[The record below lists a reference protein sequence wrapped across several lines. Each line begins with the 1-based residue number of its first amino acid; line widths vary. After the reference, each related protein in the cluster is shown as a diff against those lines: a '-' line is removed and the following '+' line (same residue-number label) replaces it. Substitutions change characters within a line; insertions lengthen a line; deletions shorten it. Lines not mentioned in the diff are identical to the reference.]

1 MKKIAL
7 TIFMLQVSV
16 TLLAQASTDSTK
28 LSKLEETQQLGEV
41 VVKSSLPKIRN
52 NANGM
57 MCIIA
62 GSELE
67 KAGNTKDLLR
77 RLPSIQKADDAIEV
91 FGRGAAEVYVNNRKV
106 YDLKELD
113 RIPSDQIVNVE
124 IIHNPGARYAAS
136 TRAVIRIKTKR
147 PQGEGWGFREEVKG
161 YHDVG
166 WGAREQLDVNYRQGG
181 LDLSASLTGETKNTG
196 GSAYERIETYSD
208 GKLLQQIIDRM
219 QNRSHERSFS
229 PGLRV
234 NYTFGEDQS
243 LGAQYHYFREPYAKT
258 NTELPSLFT
267 YDGAFL
273 QNTMSYL
280 HFRTPYY
287 NHQANAYYSG
297 KMKEW
302 QIDLNLDGFWSDT
315 KSTTV
320 TDEEDLARNVFS
332 NENTSGDLDRSNAA
346 FSQRESSVR
355 SNTAF
360 NQSTNRLYTAK
371 LVLEHP
377 LLGGTVGFGGEYSN
391 THRKE
396 LNVNPATKDGD
407 TKVKESIWSV
417 FVEYRRM
424 FFEKLRLQAGL
435 RYENVVSDFYE
446 EGEHSMDRDYADWF
460 PSLGLSLPIGK
471 VQLSANYG
479 IDITRPSFANL
490 SDNIVYI
497 NSYSYQGGNSKL
509 KPTYS
514 HDISLNAS
522 WKWIW
527 GQAIYSRIVDDI
539 AFENISY
546 SEENKLVT
554 LIHPSNMP
562 TFHRYVVQAF
572 AQPTLFKVWHPTWGV
587 VYCLQDY
594 EGMRADGNKLKMD
607 RPLLNFIWNN
617 LLTLPHNW
625 RIGLDFHSQ
634 TGGDYST
641 YRIHNT
647 IYSVNALVQKSLF
660 GDRLDLS
667 LQAGNL
673 LHSHHQAV
681 TIFSSRNLYQES
693 KYFTRLELKVAYKFN
708 VANNK
713 YKGGNTDNKQRQR
726 VK

>member
-1 MKKIAL
+1 MKKVIL
-7 TIFMLQVSV
+7 TMVSV
-16 TLLAQASTDSTK
+16 LAVASLYAQTNSDSAK
-28 LSKLEETQQLGEV
+28 VSKLEETQHLGEV
-41 VVKSSLPKIRN
+41 VVKSTLPKIRN

-67 KAGNTKDLLR
+67 KVGNTKDLLR

-124 IIHNPGARYAAS
+124 IISNPGSRYAA
-136 TRAVIRIKTKR
+136 TTKAVIRIKTKR
-147 PQGEGWGFREEVKG
+147 PQGEGWGFREEAKG

-166 WGAREQLDVNYRQGG
+166 WGAREQFDVNYRQGG
-181 LDLSASLTGETKNTG
+181 FDLSASLTGETKNTG
-196 GSAYERIETYSD
+196 GSAFERIETYSD
-208 GKLLQQIIDRM
+208 GKLLQQVIDRM
-219 QNRSHERSFS
+219 QNRSHERSFN

-234 NYTFGEDQS
+234 NYTFGDDQS
-243 LGAQYHYFREPYAKT
+243 VGAQYYFFREPYAKT
-258 NTELPSLFT
+258 NCDLPSLFT
-267 YDGAFL
+267 YDGGFL

-297 KMKEW
+297 KVKGW

-320 TDEEDLARNVFS
+320 TEE
-332 NENTSGDLDRSNAA
+332 ENIVENAA
-346 FSQRESSVR
+346 NGKVSDVNASSHKI
-355 SNTAF
+355 NTAF

-377 LLGGTVGFGGEYSN
+377 LFGGTVGFGGEYSN

-407 TKVKESIWSV
+407 TKVKETIWSG
-417 FVEYRRM
+417 FVEYRRL

-446 EGEHSMDRDYADWF
+446 EGKHSIDRDYADWF

-514 HDISLNAS
+514 HDVSLNAS

-546 SEENKLVT
+546 SENDKLVT
-554 LIHPSNMP
+554 LIHPNNIS
-562 TFHRYVVQAF
+562 TFHRYVFQAF

-587 VYCLQDY
+587 VFCSQDY
-594 EGMRADGNKLKMD
+594 EGISADGNKLKMD
-607 RPLLNFIWNN
+607 RPLLNIIWNN
-617 LLTLPHNW
+617 LLILPHSW
-625 RIGLDFHSQ
+625 RIGLDFHGQ

-641 YRIHNT
+641 YRIHNM
-647 IYSVNALVQKSLF
+647 IYSVNALVQKSLLKEH
-660 GDRLDLS
+660 LDLS

-681 TIFSSRNLYQES
+681 TIFSSRNLYQEN
-693 KYFTRLELKVAYKFN
+693 KYYTRLELTVAYKFN

-713 YKGGNTDNKQRQR
+713 YKGGNVDKKQRLR

>member
-7 TIFMLQVSV
+7 TTFMVLASA
-16 TLLAQASTDSTK
+16 TLYAQTSTDSTK
-28 LSKLEETQQLGEV
+28 LSKLEETQHLGEV
-41 VVKSSLPKIRN
+41 VVKSTLPKIRN

-57 MCIIA
+57 MCVIA

-67 KAGNTKDLLR
+67 KVGNTKDLLR

-124 IIHNPGARYAAS
+124 IISNPGTRYAAS
-136 TRAVIRIKTKR
+136 TRAVIRIKTKH
-147 PQGEGWGFREEVKG
+147 PQGEGWGFREEAKG

-166 WGAREQLDVNYRQGG
+166 WGARVQFDVNYRQGG

-208 GKLLQQIIDRM
+208 GKLLQQVIDRM

-234 NYTFGEDQS
+234 NYTFGDDQS
-243 LGAQYHYFREPYAKT
+243 VGAQYYYFREPYAKT
-258 NTELPSLFT
+258 NTELPSLFA

-287 NHQANAYYSG
+287 NHQSNAYYSG
-297 KMKEW
+297 KVKEW
-302 QIDLNLDGFWSDT
+302 QIDLNLDGFWSDS

-320 TDEEDLARNVFS
+320 TAEENILEKALNGKASDV
-332 NENTSGDLDRSNAA
+332 NA
-346 FSQRESSVR
+346 SSHKI
-355 SNTAF
+355 NTAF
-360 NQSTNRLYTAK
+360 NQSTNRLCTAK

-377 LLGGTVGFGGEYSN
+377 LFGGTVGFGGEYSN

-396 LNVNPATKDGD
+396 LNVNPATKNGD
-407 TKVKESIWSV
+407 TKVKETIWSA
-417 FVEYRRM
+417 FVEYRRL

-446 EGEHSMDRDYADWF
+446 EGKHSMDRDYADWF
-460 PSLGLSLPIGK
+460 PSLGLSLPVGK

-514 HDISLNAS
+514 HNISLNAS

-546 SEENKLVT
+546 SEDDKLVT
-554 LIHPSNMP
+554 LIHPNNIS
-562 TFHRYVVQAF
+562 TFHRYVFQAF
-572 AQPTLFKVWHPTWGV
+572 AQPMLFKIWHPSWGMV
-587 VYCLQDY
+587 FCLQDY
-594 EGMRADGNKLKMD
+594 EGLSADGNKLKMD

-617 LLTLPHNW
+617 LLILPHSW

-641 YRIHNT
+641 YRIHNM
-647 IYSVNALVQKSLF
+647 IYSVNALVQKSLLK
-660 GDRLDLS
+660 DRLDLS
-667 LQAGNL
+667 LQTGNL

-681 TIFSSRNLYQES
+681 TIFSTRNLYQEN
-693 KYFTRLELKVAYKFN
+693 KYYTQLELKVAYKFN

-713 YKGGNTDNKQRQR
+713 YKGGNADSKQRQR

>member
-7 TIFMLQVSV
+7 TTFIVLVSAV
-16 TLLAQASTDSTK
+16 LHAQTSTDSTR
-28 LSKLEETQQLGEV
+28 LSKLEETQHLGEV
-41 VVKSSLPKIRN
+41 VVKSTLPKIRN

-124 IIHNPGARYAAS
+124 IISNPGARYAAS
-136 TRAVIRIKTKR
+136 TRAVVRIKTKR
-147 PQGEGWGFREEVKG
+147 PQGEGWGFREEAKG
-161 YHDVG
+161 YYDVG
-166 WGAREQLDVNYRQGG
+166 WGAREQFDVNYRQGG

-208 GKLLQQIIDRM
+208 GKLLQQVIDRM

-234 NYTFGEDQS
+234 NYTFGDDQS
-243 LGAQYHYFREPYAKT
+243 IGAQYYFFREPYAKT

-267 YDGAFL
+267 YDGEFL

-297 KMKEW
+297 KVKEW
-302 QIDLNLDGFWSDT
+302 QIDFNLDGFWSDS
-315 KSTTV
+315 KSMTV
-320 TDEEDLARNVFS
+320 TEEENIA
-332 NENTSGDLDRSNAA
+332 ENTSNGKAS
-346 FSQRESSVR
+346 SQNI
-355 SNTAF
+355 NTAF

-377 LLGGTVGFGGEYSN
+377 LFGGTVGFGGEYSN

-396 LNVNPATKDGD
+396 LIVNPATKDGD
-407 TKVKESIWSV
+407 TKVKETIWSG
-417 FVEYRRM
+417 FVEYRRL

-435 RYENVVSDFYE
+435 RYENVVSDFFE

-490 SDNIVYI
+490 SDNIIYI

-514 HDISLNAS
+514 HDVSLNAS

-527 GQAIYSRIVDDI
+527 GQLIYSRIEDDI

-546 SEENKLVT
+546 SEDDKLVT
-554 LIHPSNMP
+554 LIHPNNLP
-562 TFHRYVVQAF
+562 TFHRYVFQAF
-572 AQPTLFKVWHPTWGV
+572 AQPTLFKVWHPTWGLV
-587 VYCLQDY
+587 FCLQDY
-594 EGMRADGNKLKMD
+594 EGMSAAGNKLKLN
-607 RPLLNFIWNN
+607 RPLLNIIWNN
-617 LLTLPHNW
+617 IFVLPHSW

-641 YRIHNT
+641 YRIHNM

-660 GDRLDLS
+660 KDRLDLS
-667 LQAGNL
+667 LQIGNL

-681 TIFSSRNLYQES
+681 TIFSNRNLYQEN
-693 KYFTRLELKVAYKFN
+693 KYYTRLELTVAYKFN
-708 VANNK
+708 VANSK
-713 YKGGNTDNKQRQR
+713 YKGGNVDNKQRRR

>member
-1 MKKIAL
+1 MKKFSL
-7 TIFMLQVSV
+7 TTM
-16 TLLAQASTDSTK
+16 TLLVSATLQAQTNADSTK
-28 LSKLEETQQLGEV
+28 LSKLEETQHLGEV
-41 VVKSSLPKIRN
+41 VVKSTLPKIRN

-113 RIPSDQIVNVE
+113 RIPSDQVINVE
-124 IIHNPGARYAAS
+124 IISNPGARYAAS

-147 PQGEGWGFREEVKG
+147 PQGEGWGFREEAKG
-161 YHDVG
+161 NHDVG

-181 LDLSASLTGETKNTG
+181 LDLSAFITGETKNTG

-208 GKLLQQIIDRM
+208 GKLLQQVIDRM
-219 QNRSHERSFS
+219 QNRLHERYFS
-229 PGLRV
+229 PGVRV
-234 NYTFGEDQS
+234 NYTFGDDQS
-243 LGAQYHYFREPYAKT
+243 VGAQYYFFREPYAKT
-258 NTELPSLFT
+258 NTDLPSLFT

-297 KMKEW
+297 KVKEW
-302 QIDLNLDGFWSDT
+302 QIDFNLDGFWSDS

-320 TDEEDLARNVFS
+320 TEEEKKV
-332 NENTSGDLDRSNAA
+332 
-346 FSQRESSVR
+346 
-355 SNTAF
+355 NTAF

-377 LLGGTVGFGGEYSN
+377 LFGGTLGFGGEYSN
-391 THRKE
+391 THRHE
-396 LNVNPATKDGD
+396 LNENPATKDGD
-407 TKVKESIWSV
+407 TKVKETIWSG
-417 FVEYRRM
+417 FVEYRRL
-424 FFEKLRLQAGL
+424 FWEKLRLQAGL

-446 EGEHSMDRDYADWF
+446 DGEHSMDRDYADWF
-460 PSLGLSLPIGK
+460 PSLGLSMPVGK

-514 HDISLNAS
+514 HDLSLSAS

-546 SEENKLVT
+546 SEDDKLVT
-554 LIHPSNMP
+554 LIHPNNIS

-572 AQPTLFKVWHPTWGV
+572 VQPTLFKVWHPTWGMV
-587 VYCLQDY
+587 LCLQDY
-594 EGMRADGNKLKMD
+594 EGMSADGNKLKLD
-607 RPLLNFIWNN
+607 RPLFNIIWNN
-617 LLTLPHNW
+617 LFILPHSW
-625 RIGLDFHSQ
+625 RVGLDFSSQ

-641 YRIHNT
+641 YRIHSM
-647 IYSVNALVQKSLF
+647 IYTVNALVQKSLLK
-660 GDRLDLS
+660 DHLDLS
-667 LQAGNL
+667 LQVGNL

-681 TIFSSRNLYQES
+681 TIFSNRNLYQEN
-693 KYFTRLELKVAYKFN
+693 KYYTRLELTVAYKFN
-708 VANNK
+708 IANNK
-713 YKGGNTDNKQRQR
+713 YKGGNADNKQRKR

>member
-7 TIFMLQVSV
+7 TIVAVLAAGSLQ
-16 TLLAQASTDSTK
+16 AQTATDSTK
-28 LSKLEETQQLGEV
+28 VSKLEETQHLGEV
-41 VVKSSLPKIRN
+41 VVKSTLPKIRN
-52 NANGM
+52 SANGM

-124 IIHNPGARYAAS
+124 IISNPGSRYAA
-136 TRAVIRIKTKR
+136 TTKAVIRIKTKR
-147 PQGEGWGFREEVKG
+147 PQGEGWGFREEAKG

-166 WGAREQLDVNYRQGG
+166 WGAREQFDVNYRQGG
-181 LDLSASLTGETKNTG
+181 FDLSASLTGETKNTG
-196 GSAYERIETYSD
+196 GSAFERIETYSD
-208 GKLLQQIIDRM
+208 GKLLQQVIDRM
-219 QNRSHERSFS
+219 QNRSHERSFN

-234 NYTFGEDQS
+234 NYTFGDDQS
-243 LGAQYHYFREPYAKT
+243 VGAQYYYFREPYAKT
-258 NTELPSLFT
+258 NCDLPSLFT

-297 KMKEW
+297 KVKEW
-302 QIDLNLDGFWSDT
+302 QIDFNLDGFWSDS

-320 TDEEDLARNVFS
+320 TDEEGIG
-332 NENTSGDLDRSNAA
+332 ENASEKK
-346 FSQRESSVR
+346 ESSAKT
-355 SNTAF
+355 NTAF

-377 LLGGTVGFGGEYSN
+377 LFGGTVGFGGEYSN

-407 TKVKESIWSV
+407 TKVKETIWSG
-417 FVEYRRM
+417 FVEYRRL

-446 EGEHSMDRDYADWF
+446 EGKHSMDRDYADWF

-514 HDISLNAS
+514 HDVSLNAS

-546 SEENKLVT
+546 SEDNKLVT
-554 LIHPSNMP
+554 LIHPNNIS
-562 TFHRYVVQAF
+562 TFHRYVFQAF

-587 VYCLQDY
+587 VFCLQDY
-594 EGMRADGNKLKMD
+594 EGMSADGSKLKLD
-607 RPLLNFIWNN
+607 RPLVNFIWNN
-617 LLTLPHNW
+617 LLVLPHSW
-625 RIGLDFHSQ
+625 RIGLDFHGQ

-641 YRIHNT
+641 YRIHNM
-647 IYSVNALVQKSLF
+647 IYSVNALVQKSLLK
-660 GDRLDLS
+660 DHLDLS
-667 LQAGNL
+667 FQVGNL

-681 TIFSSRNLYQES
+681 TIFSNRNLYQEN
-693 KYFTRLELKVAYKFN
+693 KYYTRLELTVAYKFN

-713 YKGGNTDNKQRQR
+713 YKGGNVDNKQRRR

>member
-7 TIFMLQVSV
+7 IIVAV
-16 TLLAQASTDSTK
+16 LAAGSFQAQTATDSTEV
-28 LSKLEETQQLGEV
+28 SKLEETQHLGEV
-41 VVKSSLPKIRN
+41 VVKSTLPKIRN

-67 KAGNTKDLLR
+67 KAGNTKDLPR

-91 FGRGAAEVYVNNRKV
+91 FGRGVAEVYVNNRKV

-124 IIHNPGARYAAS
+124 IISNPGSRYAA
-136 TRAVIRIKTKR
+136 TTKAVIRIKTKR
-147 PQGEGWGFREEVKG
+147 PQGEGWGFREEAKG

-166 WGAREQLDVNYRQGG
+166 WGAREQFDVNYRQGG
-181 LDLSASLTGETKNTG
+181 FDLSASLTGETKNTG

-208 GKLLQQIIDRM
+208 GKLLQQVIDRM
-219 QNRSHERSFS
+219 RNRSHERSFN

-234 NYTFGEDQS
+234 NYTFGDDQS
-243 LGAQYHYFREPYAKT
+243 VGAQYYYFREPYAKT
-258 NTELPSLFT
+258 NCDLPSLFT

-297 KMKEW
+297 KVKEW
-302 QIDLNLDGFWSDT
+302 QIDFNLDGFWSDS

-320 TDEEDLARNVFS
+320 TDEEGIG
-332 NENTSGDLDRSNAA
+332 ENASEKK
-346 FSQRESSVR
+346 ESSAKT
-355 SNTAF
+355 NTAF

-377 LLGGTVGFGGEYSN
+377 LFGGTVGFGGEYSN

-396 LNVNPATKDGD
+396 LNVNPAAKEGD
-407 TKVKESIWSV
+407 MKVKETIWSG
-417 FVEYRRM
+417 FVEYRRL

-446 EGEHSMDRDYADWF
+446 EGKHSMDRDYADWF

-514 HDISLNAS
+514 HDVSLNAS

-546 SEENKLVT
+546 SEDNKLVT
-554 LIHPSNMP
+554 LIHPNNIS
-562 TFHRYVVQAF
+562 TFHRYVFQTF

-587 VYCLQDY
+587 VFCLQDY
-594 EGMRADGNKLKMD
+594 EGMSTNGSKLKLD
-607 RPLLNFIWNN
+607 RPLVNFIWNN
-617 LLTLPHNW
+617 LLILPHSW
-625 RIGLDFHSQ
+625 RIGLDFHGQ

-641 YRIHNT
+641 YRIHNM
-647 IYSVNALVQKSLF
+647 IYSVNALVQKSLLK
-660 GDRLDLS
+660 DHLDLS
-667 LQAGNL
+667 LQVGNL

-681 TIFSSRNLYQES
+681 TIFSNRNLYQEN
-693 KYFTRLELKVAYKFN
+693 KYYTRLELTVAYKFN

-713 YKGGNTDNKQRQR
+713 YKGGNADNKQRRR